1 VRSLVSLPSP
11 GLHIATSF
19 DASDPFDAS
28 SHLQPTHLI
37 RHLPSLP
44 NPPPLPP
51 LTTLTPDVYVR
62 DVRIREPNDDFQH
75 EYELIRTAAEK
86 AGKSDINEATI
97 AHAEALA
104 HTASL
109 ASLEGNLLALIRIWS
124 ELNEEMEGWI
134 RSEMALLTEEF
145 QDRQMCPKKYKKM
158 KKDRKKA
165 LKKQMFL
172 DRKAE
177 NAKKKLELKEL
188 KRKLQEEQLER
199 EKNGIVAKKEFG
211 PDAFWPLEKPEDL
224 KKVEKAP
231 SSHGSQS
238 GSDDDL
244 YTDAEDETEE
254 DEPENDEER
263 EERRID
269 AEKKE
274 RRLARKAKRA
284 EEQAAQIA
292 AAAAAG
298 ESIVPDVPKS
308 QMIEKR
314 RSALMAR
321 LTRSPSPERIYI
333 KVNSVPPGSD
343 INFPNAYPPG
353 WHATTE
359 PVPELDPSDGGPETN
374 DREPNAQPE
383 DRTRIHDTMAPSGSS
398 STLPNSHPPGPVPS
412 RPAPVLEPSPD
423 LE

>member
-1 VRSLVSLPSP
+1 VSPSSPDLYIATRPLLPTRRVITLQTTSSDIPPHPLLSPFPSP
-11 GLHIATSF
+11 S
-19 DASDPFDAS
+19 
-28 SHLQPTHLI
+28 
-37 RHLPSLP
+37 
-44 NPPPLPP
+44 
-51 LTTLTPDVYVR
+51 TLTPDVYVR

-124 ELNEEMEGWI
+124 ELDEEMEGWI
-134 RSEMALLTEEF
+134 RSEMALLTEEY

-211 PDAFWPLEKPEDL
+211 SDAFWPLEKPEDL

-284 EEQAAQIA
+284 EEQAAKIA

-298 ESIVPDVPKS
+298 ESIIPDVPKS

-321 LTRSPSPERIYI
+321 LNRSPSPERIYI

-353 WHATTE
+353 WHAPTE
-359 PVPELDPSDGGPETN
+359 PVPELDPSDGPEVTAGLVQ
-374 DREPNAQPE
+374 EPNPTPE
-383 DRTRIHDTMAPSGSS
+383 DRTRIPDTMAPSGSS
-398 STLPNSHPPGPVPS
+398 SNLPTTYPPGSVPS
-412 RPAPVLEPSPD
+412 RSAPVLEPSPE

>member
-1 VRSLVSLPSP
+1 MSP
-11 GLHIATSF
+11 PRL
-19 DASDPFDAS
+19 S
-28 SHLQPTHLI
+28 SPA
-37 RHLPSLP
+37 
-44 NPPPLPP
+44 
-51 LTTLTPDVYVR
+51 LTPDVYVR
-62 DVRIREPNDDFQH
+62 DVRIREPNDDFQR
-75 EYELIRTAAEK
+75 EYDLIRTAAEK

-124 ELNEEMEGWI
+124 ELDEEMEGWI
-134 RSEMALLTEEF
+134 RSETALLTEEY

-199 EKNGIVAKKEFG
+199 EKNGIVAKKDFG

-224 KKVEKAP
+224 KKAEKAP

-274 RRLARKAKRA
+274 RRLARKAKKA

-298 ESIVPDVPKS
+298 ESIIPALPKS

-314 RSALMAR
+314 RSNLMAR
-321 LTRSPSPERIYI
+321 LNRSPSPERIYI
-333 KVNSVPPGSD
+333 KVNSVPPESD
-343 INFPNAYPPG
+343 INFPNSYPPG
-353 WHATTE
+353 WRPPTE
-359 PVPELDPSDGGPETN
+359 PVPELDPSGDGSEVMDHFSG
-374 DREPNAQPE
+374 EPSALPE
-383 DRTRIHDTMAPSGSS
+383 DPTRVCDIMAQSASSSDRPNTHPSGS
-398 STLPNSHPPGPVPS
+398 VPS
-412 RPAPVLEPSPD
+412 QTFAGLEPSPE